1 MFILSIT
8 TIGVVSSSCNECKNL
23 VDEGDKLRKE
33 KMPVIP
39 NGSFQRSNL
48 IPGLD
53 LRALEK
59 NTEDKNLAPLA
70 QTHPETFQYGDTTIS
85 SDSTDHPDW
94 APGECLN
101 LQKYTG
107 IFRVKISGITQKVN
121 KAT

>member
-1 MFILSIT
+1 M
-8 TIGVVSSSCNECKNL
+8 
-23 VDEGDKLRKE
+23 DEGDKLRKE